1 MCRIMNRQSAWP
13 PAPRLVAAIALAI
26 SVLPALAAEP
36 GTTIERAR
44 HLGVASCASS
54 LCHGSAKP
62 TLAYSVPQNEY
73 VTWSHFDPHS
83 SAYRVLLEERAAA
96 IARRLGLPHAYE
108 AQECLGC
115 HTDSVPRAA
124 RGPRFQVS
132 DGIGCERCHG
142 GAESWIASHDDAPK
156 VTHAE
161 NLANGMTA
169 LERPRVRAEVCLD
182 CHVGND
188 TQLANHRMM
197 AAGHPRLAFELDT
210 FTELWRTSG
219 GREHYRVDADYR
231 QRKGAAS
238 ASATWSA
245 GLVAQIERQLELIR
259 GPQFNTGSVFPELAL
274 FNCYSCHRSM
284 RLKRW
289 QDKSGGELVPGSL
302 RFDDASLR
310 MLEALVAARRPADL
324 QALREQVRSWQL
336 AAAGARTV
344 VAGESAALTRRVRD
358 IDLNIATVDWT
369 RAELRTALDYLVAGA
384 GRGDY
389 PDYASAEQAAMSVV
403 VLLAQLGGNARNG
416 AAVDDLFASLTD
428 DDHYDASRFRQIL
441 GRLHE

>member
-1 MCRIMNRQSAWP
+1 M
-13 PAPRLVAAIALAI
+13 ALAI
-26 SVLPALAAEP
+26 TVLPALAAVP
-36 GTTIERAR
+36 GTSPGPAGNEAR

-62 TLAYSVPQNEY
+62 TSAYSVPQNEY

-108 AQECLGC
+108 ARECLGC
-115 HTDSVPRAA
+115 HTDDVPRAA

-132 DGIGCERCHG
+132 DGVGCERCHG

-210 FTELWRTSG
+210 LTELWRTRG
-219 GREHYRVDADYR
+219 GREHYRVDTDYL

-245 GLVAQIERQLELIR
+245 GLVAQIERQQQLIR

-289 QDKSGGELVPGSL
+289 QDKGDAELTPGSL
-302 RFDDASLR
+302 RFNDASLR
-310 MLEALVAARRPADL
+310 MLEALVAARRPAEL
-324 QALREQVRSWQL
+324 QGLREQIRNWQR
-336 AAAGARTV
+336 AAAGARSV
-344 VAGESAALTRRVRD
+344 VAGESTALTQRVRA
-358 IDLNIATVDWT
+358 IDLKIAAGDWT
-369 RAELRTALDYLVAGA
+369 RAEVRTALDYIVAGA
-384 GRGDY
+384 SRGDY

-403 VLLAQLGGNARNG
+403 VLLAQLGDGAQNN

-441 GRLHE
+441 GQLQE

>member
-1 MCRIMNRQSAWP
+1 MCRIMNRQQAWA

-26 SVLPALAAEP
+26 TVLPALAAEP
-36 GTTIERAR
+36 GPAIEQAR

-62 TLAYSVPQNEY
+62 TSAYSVPQNEY

-115 HTDSVPRAA
+115 HSDNVPRAA

-161 NLANGMTA
+161 NLANGMLA

-188 TQLANHRMM
+188 TQLASHRMM

-219 GREHYRVDADYR
+219 GREHYRVDDDYFQR
-231 QRKGAAS
+231 KGQRKGAAS

-284 RLKRW
+284 RLQRW
-289 QDKSGGELVPGSL
+289 QDKSGGELAPGSL

-310 MLEALVAARRPADL
+310 MLEAVVAARRPAEL
-324 QALREQVRSWQL
+324 QGLREQVRRWQL
-336 AAAGARTV
+336 AAAGARPV
-344 VAGESAALTRRVRD
+344 VADESAALTQRVRE
-358 IDLNIATVDWT
+358 IDRKIATGDWT
-369 RAELRTALDYLVAGA
+369 RAEVRTALDYLVTGA

-389 PDYASAEQAAMSVV
+389 PDYPAAEQAAMSVV
-403 VLLAQLGGNARNG
+403 VLLAQLGGDAQKN
-416 AAVDDLFASLTD
+416 AAVDDLFAAL
-428 DDHYDASRFRQIL
+428 I
-441 GRLHE
+441 G